1 MSKFP
6 TAAELHQ
13 KSITVLAKRIKD
25 KVDEY
30 VQDIV
35 YGLAYAS
42 SEGKFTLT
50 VFLTSNTGG
59 EGILDHVIYG
69 VSIIE
74 QNAILARLLN
84 ELTVSGFGYEL
95 VGDFED
101 DDRIYT
107 SLIIKW

>member
-1 MSKFP
+1 LS
-6 TAAELHQ
+6 
-13 KSITVLAKRIKD
+13 V
-25 KVDEY
+25 
-30 VQDIV
+30 
-35 YGLAYAS
+35 
-42 SEGKFTLT
+42 
-50 VFLTSNTGG
+50 
-59 EGILDHVIYG
+59 
-69 VSIIE
+69 IE